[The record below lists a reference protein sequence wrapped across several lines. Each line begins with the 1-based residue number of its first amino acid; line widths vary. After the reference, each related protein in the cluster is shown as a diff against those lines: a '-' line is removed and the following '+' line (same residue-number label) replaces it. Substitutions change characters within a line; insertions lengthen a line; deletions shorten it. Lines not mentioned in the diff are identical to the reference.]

1 MGAVA
6 QRRIVSASLR
16 RTRPRRGHQCTR
28 YAHAGRRISRHSGA
42 SAVIRAFDAFS
53 LPLLRWLDPEDA
65 HRLAIQG
72 LRLLPPIRPRPDD
85 AKLAMRAFGLNF
97 PNPIGMAA
105 GFDKSAEVPDALLR
119 LGFGFVEIGTVTP
132 KPQGGNP
139 RPRLFRLERDE
150 AVINRMGFNNDG
162 AEVALRRLAA
172 RAHHGGIVGVNVGAN
187 KDSSDRV
194 ADYVTL
200 IETFAPVASYFTVNV
215 SSPNTPGLRNLQ
227 QSAQLDDLLAKVID
241 ARERVRKNAGDSPVL
256 LKIAPDLSLTDLDDV
271 VHIARSRRV
280 DGMIVAN
287 TTLARPSALREQS
300 RAKEQGGL
308 SGRPLFRLSTR
319 MVAETY
325 VRTEGAFPLIGVGG
339 IDSGGA
345 ALTKIRAGASLIQL
359 YSSLV
364 YKGLGLVDDIK
375 NDLASTLLRT
385 GRDSLSEIVGADAA
399 AITAEDWPVV

>member
-1 MGAVA
+1 M
-6 QRRIVSASLR
+6 
-16 RTRPRRGHQCTR
+16 
-28 YAHAGRRISRHSGA
+28 
-42 SAVIRAFDAFS
+42 IRVFDTFS

-65 HRLAIQG
+65 HRMAIQG
-72 LRLLPPIRPRPDD
+72 LRLMPPMRARPEE
-85 AKLAMRAFGLNF
+85 AKLAVRAFGLNF
-97 PNPIGMAA
+97 PNPVGMAA
-105 GFDKSAEVPDALLR
+105 GFDKSAEAPDALLR
-119 LGFGFVEIGTVTP
+119 LGFGFVEIGSVTP
-132 KPQGGNP
+132 RPQAGNP

-162 AEVALRRLAA
+162 ARVVLRRLAA
-172 RAHHGGIVGVNVGAN
+172 RAHLGGIVGVNIGAN
-187 KDSSDRV
+187 KDSDDRV
-194 ADYVTL
+194 ADYVGL

-227 QSAQLDDLLAKVID
+227 QASSLDDLLARVID
-241 ARERVRKNAGDSPVL
+241 ARDRVRENAGDTPVL
-256 LKIAPDLSLTDLDDV
+256 LKVAPDLTLGELDDV
-271 VHIARSRRV
+271 VHVARSRRI
-280 DGMIVAN
+280 DGMIVGN
-287 TTLARPSALREQS
+287 TTLVRPATLREQA

-325 VRTEGAFPLIGVGG
+325 VRAEGAFPLVGVGG

-364 YKGLGLVDDIK
+364 YKGIGLIDSIK
-375 NDLASTLLRT
+375 ADLFSTMLRT

-399 AITAEDWPVV
+399 AITAEDWPV

>member
-1 MGAVA
+1 
-6 QRRIVSASLR
+6 
-16 RTRPRRGHQCTR
+16 
-28 YAHAGRRISRHSGA
+28 
-42 SAVIRAFDAFS
+42 VIRAFDAVS
-53 LPLLRWLDPEDA
+53 LPLLRWFDPEDA

-85 AKLAMRAFGLNF
+85 PKLAVRAFGLNF

-105 GFDKSAEVPDALLR
+105 GFDKSAEAPDALLR
-119 LGFGFVEIGTVTP
+119 LGFGFVEIGSVTP
-132 KPQGGNP
+132 KPQAGNP

-162 AEVALRRLAA
+162 ADAVLRRLAA
-172 RAHHGGIVGVNVGAN
+172 RAHLGGIVGVNVGAN

-194 ADYVTL
+194 ADYVKL

-227 QSAQLDDLLAKVID
+227 QAAALDDLLAKVIE
-241 ARERVRKNAGDSPVL
+241 ARERVRQNAGDTPVL
-256 LKIAPDLSLTDLDDV
+256 LKIAPDLSLAELDDV
-271 VHIARSRRV
+271 VHIARSRRI
-280 DGMIVAN
+280 DGMIVGN
-287 TTLARPSALREQS
+287 TTLARPSTLREQA

-325 VRTEGAFPLIGVGG
+325 VRAERAFPLVGVGG
-339 IDSGGA
+339 IDTGGA

-359 YSSLV
+359 YSSLI
-364 YKGLGLVDDIK
+364 YRGLGLVDDIK

-399 AITAEDWPVV
+399 TITAEDWPV

>member
-1 MGAVA
+1 
-6 QRRIVSASLR
+6 
-16 RTRPRRGHQCTR
+16 
-28 YAHAGRRISRHSGA
+28 
-42 SAVIRAFDAFS
+42 VIRAFDALS
-53 LPLLRWLDPEDA
+53 LPVLRWLDPEDA

-72 LRLLPPIRPRPDD
+72 LRFLPPGKPHADD
-85 AKLAMRAFGLNF
+85 PKLAVRAFGLNF

-119 LGFGFVEIGTVTP
+119 LGFGFVEIGSVTP
-132 KPQGGNP
+132 KPQSGNP

-162 AEVALRRLAA
+162 AETALRRLAA
-172 RAHHGGIVGVNVGAN
+172 RAQHGGIVGVNVGAN
-187 KDSSDRV
+187 KDSPDRV
-194 ADYVTL
+194 NDYVKL

-227 QSAQLDDLLAKVID
+227 EGALLDDLLARVID
-241 ARERVRKNAGDSPVL
+241 ARERVRESAGDTPVL
-256 LKIAPDLSLTDLDDV
+256 LKIAPDLSLAQLDDV
-271 VHIARSRRV
+271 VQVARSRRV
-280 DGMIVAN
+280 DGMIVSN
-287 TTLARPSALREQS
+287 TTIARPSTLREEM

-325 VRTEGAFPLIGVGG
+325 VRVEGAFPLIGVGG
-339 IDSGGA
+339 VDSGGA

-364 YKGLGLVDDIK
+364 YKGLGLVDEIK
-375 NDLASTLLRT
+375 RDLASTLLRT
-385 GRDSLSEIVGADAA
+385 GRDSLSEIVGSDAA
-399 AITAEDWPVV
+399 TLTAEAWPGM

>member
-1 MGAVA
+1 M
-6 QRRIVSASLR
+6 
-16 RTRPRRGHQCTR
+16 
-28 YAHAGRRISRHSGA
+28 
-42 SAVIRAFDAFS
+42 IRAFDTLS

-72 LRLLPPIRPRPDD
+72 LRLLPPLRTRADD
-85 AKLAMRAFGLNF
+85 AKLAVRAFGLNF
-97 PNPIGMAA
+97 PNPIGMSA
-105 GFDKSAEVPDALLR
+105 GFDKNAEVPDALLR

-132 KPQGGNP
+132 KPQSGNP

-150 AVINRMGFNNDG
+150 AVINRLGFNNDG
-162 AEVALRRLAA
+162 AEPVLRRLAS
-172 RAHHGGIVGVNVGAN
+172 RANLGGIIGVNVGAN
-187 KDSSDRV
+187 KDSPDRV
-194 ADYVTL
+194 ADYVRL

-215 SSPNTPGLRNLQ
+215 SSPNTPGLRNMQ
-227 QSAQLDDLLAKVID
+227 QAHILDDLLAKVID
-241 ARERVRKNAGDSPVL
+241 ARERVRAKAGDSPVL
-256 LKIAPDLSLTDLDDV
+256 LKIAPDLSLAELDEV
-271 VHIARSRRV
+271 VHVARSRRV

-287 TTLARPSALREQS
+287 TTVGRPSSLRETA

-325 VRTEGAFPLIGVGG
+325 VRAEGAFPLIGVGG

-359 YSSLV
+359 YSPLV
-364 YKGLGLVDDIK
+364 FKGLGLVDDIK

-385 GRDSLSEIVGADAA
+385 GREQLSEIVGADAA
-399 AITAEDWPVV
+399 TITAEDWPV